1 MADEGSEWVKLD
13 DVSDQVRGENW
24 SLYWGE
30 AKSDSDYFA
39 RLLREPLAVLQE
51 EIDGVGPDWRVI
63 TQMVNHHVPYFVGRG
78 MSSGV
83 GDARRED
90 RPPDLLQAPS
100 RYVKTFVRLTF

>member
-63 TQMVNHHVPYFVGRG
+63 TQMVNHHVPYV
-78 MSSGV
+78 S
-83 GDARRED
+83 DAVCRVALVMPEEKTVLLIFYKH
-90 RPPDLLQAPS
+90 RPG
-100 RYVKTFVRLTF
+100 T